1 MPETRPPRPHSARAR
16 DSAVGQYRHKRSI
29 TDIGLA
35 MLTPLVGQE
44 FLDRYHL
51 RDPLNRGLKYGVK
64 QVFSAAGAS
73 TRQFKKVQGVGKP
86 PTRLA
91 AGGADYFDLTP
102 DDDQKMIVET
112 VSEFA
117 EEILRPAARSP
128 VWTAHPGRTA
138 ARRWPPTACCTTRCS
153 PDSPCDT
160 AIRTAV
166 PYSRVR

>member
-1 MPETRPPRPHSARAR
+1 MPETRPPRPRSARAR

-51 RDPLNRGLKYGVK
+51 REPLNRGLKYGVK

-86 PTRLA
+86 PTRLT
-91 AGGADYFDLTP
+91 AGGAFTGLNG
-102 DDDQKMIVET
+102 
-112 VSEFA
+112 
-117 EEILRPAARSP
+117 SP
-128 VWTAHPGRTA
+128 GPHGG
-138 ARRWPPTACCTTRCS
+138 
-153 PDSPCDT
+153 
-160 AIRTAV
+160 TAV
-166 PYSRVR
+166 ATNGLLHDKVLARLAV